1 MIVSPEILWMI
12 QSRIV
17 SVAGEL
23 ITAAGDNPDVK
34 EAGRELGHAALI
46 VAKTIKNSVLP
57 LAAIN
62 YAIDKARDYF
72 NGRTPDRLA
81 ESFEVRFVSARDRK
95 R

>member
-1 MIVSPEILWMI
+1 MI

-34 EAGRELGHAALI
+34 EVGRELGHAALI

-72 NGRTPDRLA
+72 NGRAPDRLA
-81 ESFEVRFVSARDRK
+81 ESLEVRFVSARDRK
-95 R
+95 